1 MVLLTL
7 RATRAG
13 LPRVI
18 FKFEVTSYQAGLHF
32 AFICYLPFKGKKVLC
47 LNKIVIIL
55 VVATGILC
63 QFVF

>member
-1 MVLLTL
+1 M
-7 RATRAG
+7 
-13 LPRVI
+13 I
-18 FKFEVTSYQAGLHF
+18 FKLAVTSYQDRLHF

-55 VVATGILC
+55 VLVTEILW